1 MARKS
6 RAPRQPRKPKGI
18 TTAFE
23 EELIRVGPD
32 EAKEMIL
39 TRQKQLEEVGSL
51 LRGEGEGDAAKAMRA
66 AKSALS
72 LLKGPTMETRTVLT
86 NQIRACLKR
95 LEELGQ

>member
-1 MARKS
+1 
-6 RAPRQPRKPKGI
+6 
-18 TTAFE
+18 
-23 EELIRVGPD
+23 
-32 EAKEMIL
+32 
-39 TRQKQLEEVGSL
+39 
-51 LRGEGEGDAAKAMRA
+51 MRA